1 MLKKVGILF
10 FCACFMSS
18 MTVNAS
24 AVTTQEVQE
33 STQKETEQFADPEQ
47 KEAESGNN
55 SSENNPSKSQE
66 SEGLPSE
73 SKEAESKDQTDG
85 EIKETESQESEKMEV
100 ETPENGENE
109 SGETEEIIETD
120 EEDETLET
128 EETQEV
134 QMLEIPDV
142 TGMNYQDADA
152 ALKEFSVE
160 ILHTFT
166 YSDEIEEDVVI
177 SQSISGNVDAEEL
190 NQITLEIS
198 AGPEKARSAKE
209 EVISIDGDFS
219 DWSDKPYSWEY
230 GHDNSNEVW
239 NGWFYVNG
247 KAEQCEKGTY
257 NNNVRHKIGLYC
269 DGENVYVYVQ
279 LATAYGS
286 GFDGIDYEFTI
297 DGQKAAFQL
306 FTSGADM
313 STPGVYNV
321 DVKNRN
327 GSAGYTLADG
337 ADSKLLVHENGK
349 NNELEVKIPLS
360 TLQMQNPNIDI
371 ENVGNIEFWA
381 SHLMYR
387 PVSAAGA
394 DTSPYAGAALAFM
407 LIPSS
412 TILLKKYPRKKETN

>member
-1 MLKKVGILF
+1 MMKKVGILF
-10 FCACFMSS
+10 LCACFMSS

-33 STQKETEQFADPEQ
+33 STQKETEQSADPEQ
-47 KEAESGNN
+47 KEAESGNS
-55 SSENNPSKSQE
+55 SSESQE
-66 SEGLPSE
+66 SGNRPTE
-73 SKEAESKDQTDG
+73 SKEAESKDPNNE
-85 EIKETESQESEKMEV
+85 EIKQTESQESEKTEE
-100 ETPENGENE
+100 ETTESGENE
-109 SGETEEIIETD
+109 SGETEEIVETG
-120 EEDETLET
+120 EDETLET

-134 QMLEIPDV
+134 QILEIPDV

-152 ALKEFSVE
+152 ALKEFSIE

-177 SQSISGNVDAEEL
+177 SQSVSGNVDAEEL

-198 AGPEKARSAKE
+198 AGPETVRSAKE
-209 EVISIDGDFS
+209 DVISIDGDFS

-230 GHDNSNEVW
+230 GYDNSNEVW

-412 TILLKKYPRKKETN
+412 TILLKKYPRKKRD

>member
-1 MLKKVGILF
+1 MMKKVGILF

-33 STQKETEQFADPEQ
+33 S
-47 KEAESGNN
+47 ES
-55 SSENNPSKSQE
+55 
-66 SEGLPSE
+66 LPSE

-109 SGETEEIIETD
+109 SGETEETEEIVETD

-230 GHDNSNEVW
+230 GYENSNEVW

>member
-1 MLKKVGILF
+1 MMKKVGILF

-33 STQKETEQFADPEQ
+33 S
-47 KEAESGNN
+47 ES
-55 SSENNPSKSQE
+55 
-66 SEGLPSE
+66 LPSE

-85 EIKETESQESEKMEV
+85 EIKETESQESEEMEV

-109 SGETEEIIETD
+109 SGETEETEETEEIEEIVETD

-134 QMLEIPDV
+134 QMLEILDV

-230 GHDNSNEVW
+230 GYENSNEVW

-286 GFDGIDYEFTI
+286 GFDGIDYEFTV

>member
-1 MLKKVGILF
+1 MMKKVGILF

-33 STQKETEQFADPEQ
+33 S
-47 KEAESGNN
+47 ES
-55 SSENNPSKSQE
+55 
-66 SEGLPSE
+66 LPSE

-109 SGETEEIIETD
+109 SGETEETEETGENESGETEEIVETD

-230 GHDNSNEVW
+230 GYENSNDVW

-286 GFDGIDYEFTI
+286 GFDGIDYEFTV

>member
-1 MLKKVGILF
+1 MMKKVGILF

-33 STQKETEQFADPEQ
+33 S
-47 KEAESGNN
+47 ES
-55 SSENNPSKSQE
+55 
-66 SEGLPSE
+66 LPSE

-100 ETPENGENE
+100 ETPETGENE
-109 SGETEEIIETD
+109 SGETEETGENESGETEETEEIVETD

-230 GHDNSNEVW
+230 GYENSNEVW

-286 GFDGIDYEFTI
+286 GFDGIDYEFTV

>member
-1 MLKKVGILF
+1 MMKKVGILF

-33 STQKETEQFADPEQ
+33 S
-47 KEAESGNN
+47 ES
-55 SSENNPSKSQE
+55 
-66 SEGLPSE
+66 LPSE

-85 EIKETESQESEKMEV
+85 EIKETESQESEEMEV

-109 SGETEEIIETD
+109 SGETEETEETEEIEEIVETD

-230 GHDNSNEVW
+230 GYENSNEVW

-286 GFDGIDYEFTI
+286 GFDGIDYEFTV

>member
-1 MLKKVGILF
+1 MMKKVGILF

-33 STQKETEQFADPEQ
+33 S
-47 KEAESGNN
+47 ES
-55 SSENNPSKSQE
+55 
-66 SEGLPSE
+66 LPSE

-109 SGETEEIIETD
+109 SGETEETGENESGETEETEEIVETD

-230 GHDNSNEVW
+230 GYENSNDVW

-286 GFDGIDYEFTI
+286 GFDGIDYEFTV

>member
-1 MLKKVGILF
+1 MMKKVGILF

-33 STQKETEQFADPEQ
+33 S
-47 KEAESGNN
+47 ES
-55 SSENNPSKSQE
+55 
-66 SEGLPSE
+66 LPSE

-100 ETPENGENE
+100 ETPETGENE
-109 SGETEEIIETD
+109 SGETEETEEIVETD

-230 GHDNSNEVW
+230 GYENSNEVW

-286 GFDGIDYEFTI
+286 GFDGIDYEFTV

>member
-1 MLKKVGILF
+1 MMKKVGILF

-33 STQKETEQFADPEQ
+33 S
-47 KEAESGNN
+47 ES
-55 SSENNPSKSQE
+55 
-66 SEGLPSE
+66 LPSE

-85 EIKETESQESEKMEV
+85 EIKETESQESEEMEV

-109 SGETEEIIETD
+109 SGETEETEEIVETD

-230 GHDNSNEVW
+230 GYENSNEVW

-286 GFDGIDYEFTI
+286 GFDGIDYEFTV